1 MHLSV
6 EQGINVAPAA
16 YFLSLRMLTS
26 RCIIHVERRSTPASI
41 ECVLLASVHALLCTR
56 SRPPANK
63 SVDLFFGWTRR
74 VGVRHTFPK
83 SYSGRSTG
91 VAAAAAAAPSSFVPA
106 LHHELGGQTG
116 RQTEKGSVVSCPLAA
131 APRGYTHT
139 PPCQATPLHYHRPS
153 KRLFRQTPTSGRWG
167 GRGQPQERTR
177 AGGLVACL
185 ASWLSPPRGGGFGLW
200 ARADDLLA
208 EVLSAS
214 CLSVCLSVWLH
225 RVTLCALCLWSS

>member
-116 RQTEKGSVVSCPLAA
+116 RQTEKGSVVRPPHPEGGEEEDNRKREREQVGWSHAWPPGSPRRAA
-131 APRGYTHT
+131 ADLDCGRVLTICLLRCSLPR
-139 PPCQATPLHYHRPS
+139 
-153 KRLFRQTPTSGRWG
+153 
-167 GRGQPQERTR
+167 
-177 AGGLVACL
+177 V
-185 ASWLSPPRGGGFGLW
+185 
-200 ARADDLLA
+200 
-208 EVLSAS
+208 
-214 CLSVCLSVWLH
+214 CLSVCLAPSRNSVRPLSLVVVIVFSLLH
-225 RVTLCALCLWSS
+225 SFGELAKS